1 MRISNSTIFQQNT
14 SQIDKLMTGLS
25 KSQQEVSS
33 GKRVVTA
40 SDDPA
45 AAARLLDIGKMQAD
59 GKQYAKNRVAAK
71 GTLGMVD
78 GALGN
83 VSNLLTSTK
92 TLAVQ
97 AGNATLDDS
106 QRKILSTQL
115 QTNIDQLRT
124 LANSRDGTG
133 NYLFSGYQTSTA
145 PYAKDPATGIISY
158 QGDQG
163 QPSVEVAQGLQTQTG
178 FPGQSVFGSGDGDV
192 FNNLSALAVQL
203 ATPMASY
210 PGGKA
215 KFTLDLRAN
224 MGHIDQALT
233 NVTTVQAAVGNNLN
247 QISSLDDAGSALDIN
262 YQAMQAET
270 GDVDIV
276 KAISQMTQQQ
286 LALQAAQK
294 SFVQV
299 SSLSL
304 FSYM

>member
-83 VSNLLTSTK
+83 VANLLTSTK

-115 QTNIDQLRT
+115 QTHIDQLRS